1 MPNIQE
7 SITSERTLA
16 MLRTAMGADIAG
28 ALDDPKIIE
37 IMLNPDGHIW
47 VDQIGKGRF
56 DTEKFLTPREAERVV
71 RLVGSPYQSRCNNQ
85 SAYNQRGASS
95 L

>member
-1 MPNIQE
+1 MPDVQE

-28 ALDDPKIIE
+28 ALDDPKVIE

-47 VDQIGKGRF
+47 VDKIGKGRF
-56 DTEKFLTPREAERVV
+56 DT
-71 RLVGSPYQSRCNNQ
+71 G
-85 SAYNQRGASS
+85 
-95 L
+95 